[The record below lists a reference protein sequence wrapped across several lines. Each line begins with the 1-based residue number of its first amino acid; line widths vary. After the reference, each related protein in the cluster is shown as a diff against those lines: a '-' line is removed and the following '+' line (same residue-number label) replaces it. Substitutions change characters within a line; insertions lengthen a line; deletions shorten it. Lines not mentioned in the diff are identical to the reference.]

1 MEQSLTRYI
10 WSHTKRQ
17 QLFILLIVALS
28 MIPYFLAF
36 DLPKQIVNG
45 PIQGD
50 GFEGAN
56 ATQLFMHLTVDIPY
70 WGTVT
75 LFPGLELNRM
85 SMLMAL
91 SLTFLA
97 LVVINGLFKYY
108 INTFKGRLGERL
120 LRRIRFELIDR
131 ILRFPPT
138 HFKRV
143 KGAEISSMV
152 KDEVEPLGGFTGDAF
167 VQPALLGGQALSAL
181 FFILVQNFWLG
192 LIAAFMAAIQVGIIP
207 KMRRR
212 LIELGRQRQL
222 SARQLAGRIGEMV
235 DGIGTIHAYDTS
247 NFERADASH
256 RLGDIFRIRYDL
268 YQWKFLVKFINNF
281 LAQLTPFFFYAL
293 GGYLT
298 LKGSLDVGQLV
309 AVINAY
315 KELPGPLK
323 ELIDWDQARQDVQVK
338 YEQVFEQFDASNMID
353 DKVQKLSPG
362 AVAAIAAPIVVSNL
376 TLEDDSGSRLLEQ
389 ASLKI
394 EAGEVIAI
402 VGGSGAEALADA
414 IGRTLWPTSGKVSI
428 NDVDILEL
436 PESLTGRRISYV
448 SSDSYFF
455 HASLKDNLLYGLK
468 HAPLVEKQYE
478 GAALEHRK
486 WEIRE
491 AKLAGNPAIDINSE
505 WIDYASSP
513 AGDGKPENLIQA
525 VLAVLDSVELSQD
538 ILEFALRSAID
549 PLTDLHLAARI
560 VELRHV
566 LRAELEKENLSGLIA
581 PFELESYN
589 SEATVGENL
598 LFGTMRDSSQSIRTV
613 IESEYFRSLMRETG
627 LVKTLF
633 EMGYT
638 IAENIVEIFA
648 DLPGDHPF
656 FQQLTFMT
664 PDDVPVYQ
672 QMLQRLQSRS
682 FDEANESE
690 RRAMLRLSFFY
701 IEPRQR
707 FGLLSPEIMNRIV
720 EVRHMFHENLPDSLK
735 NVIEIYDPTKY
746 MSATSLLDNILFG
759 KVSHRYTDASR
770 RITHIVA
777 EVMRKQGVYER
788 VLAVGLDFNLGAG
801 GKRLGP
807 LQRQKLNLARAL
819 IRKSDYYVFNRPLPG
834 LDPRQQEEIVERV
847 ITFLKQN
854 NNNPAI
860 VWVLSNATLS
870 RMFDRVIVV
879 HQGLISADGSYETL
893 AQENGTF
900 KDMVAT

>member
-491 AKLAGNPAIDINSE
+491 AKLAGNPTIDINSE

-538 ILEFALRSAID
+538 ILEFALRSTID

-720 EVRHMFHENLPDSLK
+720 EVRHMFHENLPDNLK

>member
-491 AKLAGNPAIDINSE
+491 AKLAGNPTIDINSE

-538 ILEFALRSAID
+538 ILEFALRSTID

-900 KDMVAT
+900 KNMVAT

>member
-85 SMLMAL
+85 SMLMGL

-97 LVVINGLFKYY
+97 LVIINGLFKYY
-108 INTFKGRLGERL
+108 INTYKGRLGERL
-120 LRRIRFELIDR
+120 LRRIRFELIDK
-131 ILRFPPT
+131 ILRFPPS

-247 NFERADASH
+247 NYERADASH
-256 RLGDIFRIRYDL
+256 RLGDIFKIRYDL

-338 YEQVFEQFDASNMID
+338 YEQVFEQFDSPHMID
-353 DKVQKLSPG
+353 EKVQKLSPG
-362 AVAAIAAPIVVSNL
+362 AVAAITAPIVIANL

-394 EAGEVIAI
+394 EPGEVIAI
-402 VGGSGAEALADA
+402 VGGSGGEALADA
-414 IGRTLWPTSGKVSI
+414 IGRTLWPTSGKISI

-455 HASLKDNLLYGLK
+455 HASLIDNLLYGLK
-468 HAPLVEKQYE
+468 HAPLSDRNYE

-491 AKLAGNPAIDINSE
+491 AKMAGNPLIDINSE

-513 AGDGKPENLIQA
+513 AGDGRPENLIQA
-525 VLAVLDSVELSQD
+525 ILAVLDSVELSQD
-538 ILEFALRSAID
+538 ILEFALRSSID

-566 LRAELEKENLSGLIA
+566 LRAELERENLSGLIA

-598 LFGTMRDSSQSIRTV
+598 LFGTMRDSSQTIRTI
-613 IESEYFRSLMRETG
+613 IESDYFRSLMRQTG

-664 PDDVPVYQ
+664 PDDIPVYQ
-672 QMLQRLQSRS
+672 QMLQRLQGKS

-690 RRAMLRLSFFY
+690 KRAMLRLSFFY

-770 RITHIVA
+770 RITRIVA
-777 EVMRKQGVYER
+777 DVMRKQGVYER

-847 ITFLKQN
+847 ITLLKQN
-854 NNNPAI
+854 NNNPSI
-860 VWVLSNATLS
+860 IWVLSNATLS
-870 RMFDRVIVV
+870 RMFQRVIVV
-879 HQGLISADGSYETL
+879 HQGLITADGSYETL
-893 AQENGTF
+893 AEENGTF

>member
-1 MEQSLTRYI
+1 
-10 WSHTKRQ
+10 
-17 QLFILLIVALS
+17 
-28 MIPYFLAF
+28 
-36 DLPKQIVNG
+36 
-45 PIQGD
+45 
-50 GFEGAN
+50 
-56 ATQLFMHLTVDIPY
+56 
-70 WGTVT
+70 
-75 LFPGLELNRM
+75 
-85 SMLMAL
+85 
-91 SLTFLA
+91 
-97 LVVINGLFKYY
+97 
-108 INTFKGRLGERL
+108 
-120 LRRIRFELIDR
+120 
-131 ILRFPPT
+131 
-138 HFKRV
+138 
-143 KGAEISSMV
+143 
-152 KDEVEPLGGFTGDAF
+152 
-167 VQPALLGGQALSAL
+167 
-181 FFILVQNFWLG
+181 
-192 LIAAFMAAIQVGIIP
+192 
-207 KMRRR
+207 
-212 LIELGRQRQL
+212 
-222 SARQLAGRIGEMV
+222 
-235 DGIGTIHAYDTS
+235 
-247 NFERADASH
+247 
-256 RLGDIFRIRYDL
+256 
-268 YQWKFLVKFINNF
+268 
-281 LAQLTPFFFYAL
+281 
-293 GGYLT
+293 
-298 LKGSLDVGQLV
+298 
-309 AVINAY
+309 
-315 KELPGPLK
+315 
-323 ELIDWDQARQDVQVK
+323 
-338 YEQVFEQFDASNMID
+338 
-353 DKVQKLSPG
+353 
-362 AVAAIAAPIVVSNL
+362 
-376 TLEDDSGSRLLEQ
+376 
-389 ASLKI
+389 
-394 EAGEVIAI
+394 
-402 VGGSGAEALADA
+402 
-414 IGRTLWPTSGKVSI
+414 
-428 NDVDILEL
+428 
-436 PESLTGRRISYV
+436 
-448 SSDSYFF
+448 
-455 HASLKDNLLYGLK
+455 
-468 HAPLVEKQYE
+468 
-478 GAALEHRK
+478 
-486 WEIRE
+486 
-491 AKLAGNPAIDINSE
+491 
-505 WIDYASSP
+505 
-513 AGDGKPENLIQA
+513 
-525 VLAVLDSVELSQD
+525 
-538 ILEFALRSAID
+538 
-549 PLTDLHLAARI
+549 LTDLHLAARI

>member
-1 MEQSLTRYI
+1 
-10 WSHTKRQ
+10 
-17 QLFILLIVALS
+17 
-28 MIPYFLAF
+28 
-36 DLPKQIVNG
+36 
-45 PIQGD
+45 
-50 GFEGAN
+50 
-56 ATQLFMHLTVDIPY
+56 
-70 WGTVT
+70 
-75 LFPGLELNRM
+75 
-85 SMLMAL
+85 
-91 SLTFLA
+91 
-97 LVVINGLFKYY
+97 
-108 INTFKGRLGERL
+108 
-120 LRRIRFELIDR
+120 
-131 ILRFPPT
+131 
-138 HFKRV
+138 
-143 KGAEISSMV
+143 
-152 KDEVEPLGGFTGDAF
+152 
-167 VQPALLGGQALSAL
+167 
-181 FFILVQNFWLG
+181 
-192 LIAAFMAAIQVGIIP
+192 
-207 KMRRR
+207 
-212 LIELGRQRQL
+212 
-222 SARQLAGRIGEMV
+222 
-235 DGIGTIHAYDTS
+235 
-247 NFERADASH
+247 
-256 RLGDIFRIRYDL
+256 
-268 YQWKFLVKFINNF
+268 
-281 LAQLTPFFFYAL
+281 
-293 GGYLT
+293 
-298 LKGSLDVGQLV
+298 
-309 AVINAY
+309 
-315 KELPGPLK
+315 
-323 ELIDWDQARQDVQVK
+323 
-338 YEQVFEQFDASNMID
+338 MID

-491 AKLAGNPAIDINSE
+491 AKLAGNPTIDINSE

-538 ILEFALRSAID
+538 ILEFALRSTID

>member
-491 AKLAGNPAIDINSE
+491 AKLAGNPTIDINSE

-538 ILEFALRSAID
+538 ILEFALRSTID

-900 KDMVAT
+900 RDMVAT

>member
-1 MEQSLTRYI
+1 
-10 WSHTKRQ
+10 
-17 QLFILLIVALS
+17 
-28 MIPYFLAF
+28 
-36 DLPKQIVNG
+36 
-45 PIQGD
+45 
-50 GFEGAN
+50 
-56 ATQLFMHLTVDIPY
+56 
-70 WGTVT
+70 
-75 LFPGLELNRM
+75 
-85 SMLMAL
+85 MLMAL

-491 AKLAGNPAIDINSE
+491 AKLAGNPTIDINSE

-538 ILEFALRSAID
+538 ILEFALRSTID

>member
-10 WSHTKRQ
+10 WSHTRRQ

-256 RLGDIFRIRYDL
+256 RLGDIFKIRYDL

-338 YEQVFEQFDASNMID
+338 YEQVFEQFNAPNMIEEN
-353 DKVQKLSPG
+353 VQKLSPG
-362 AVAAIAAPIVVSNL
+362 AVTAITAPIVITNL

-394 EAGEVIAI
+394 EPGEVIAI
-402 VGGSGAEALADA
+402 VGGAGGEALADA
-414 IGRTLWPTSGKVSI
+414 IGRTLWPASGKISI

-455 HASLKDNLLYGLK
+455 HASLMDNLLYGLK
-468 HAPLVEKQYE
+468 HAPLADKNYE

-491 AKLAGNPAIDINSE
+491 AKMAGNPLIDINSE

-513 AGDGKPENLIQA
+513 AGDGKPENLIRA
-525 VLAVLDSVELSQD
+525 ILAVLDSVELSQD
-538 ILEFALRSAID
+538 ILEFALRSSID

-598 LFGTMRDSSQSIRTV
+598 LFGTMRDSSQTIRTI
-613 IESEYFRSLMRETG
+613 IESDYFRSLMRETG

-664 PDDVPVYQ
+664 PDDIPVYQ
-672 QMLQRLQSRS
+672 QMLQRLQGRG
-682 FDEANESE
+682 FDDANESE
-690 RRAMLRLSFFY
+690 KRAMLRLSFFY
-701 IEPRQR
+701 VEPRQR

-720 EVRHMFHENLPDSLK
+720 EVRHMFHEKLPDSLK
-735 NVIEIYDPTKY
+735 NIIEIYDPTKY

-770 RITHIVA
+770 RITRIVA
-777 EVMRKQGVYER
+777 DVMRKQGVYER

-847 ITFLKQN
+847 ITLLKQN
-854 NNNPAI
+854 NNNPSI
-860 VWVLSNATLS
+860 IWVLSNATLS
-870 RMFDRVIVV
+870 RMFGRVIFV
-879 HQGLISADGSYETL
+879 HQGLVTADGSYETL

>member
-491 AKLAGNPAIDINSE
+491 AKLAGNPTIDINSE

-538 ILEFALRSAID
+538 ILEFALRSTID